1 MQGLEQRLAREAVRR
16 QELLAGMEELDKE
29 IAEQEKQLSVLQAE
43 LQRLERETLSA
54 QESYTAAKVNLAALE
69 SQIEAD
75 EAAASRYRSALI
87 EADQR
92 AEAAAAAASHL
103 TREQGELA
111 REIDGLDIKY
121 NQLIE
126 NLKDIEAKL
135 LDGSRR
141 REAGKRI
148 GDGESHKA
156 KQQQKE
162 ALQERLA
169 DTRRLLDKIALK
181 KSQLSEVMMDEY
193 GLAPE
198 AVSDVRIHRGDAAEM
213 RRSLRM
219 LKEQIQALGP
229 VDTGAIQQFEEVKER
244 YDSSAAAAARSP
256 RGRAAVET
264 SDR

>member
-1 MQGLEQRLAREAVRR
+1 M
-16 QELLAGMEELDKE
+16 
-29 IAEQEKQLSVLQAE
+29 QLSVLVAE

-126 NLKDIEAKL
+126 NLKILKQSSWMAAGGGKPWKAHWGMERKPTKPNS
-135 LDGSRR
+135 SR
-141 REAGKRI
+141 KR
-148 GDGESHKA
+148 
-156 KQQQKE
+156 
-162 ALQERLA
+162 LCRN
-169 DTRRLLDKIALK
+169 
-181 KSQLSEVMMDEY
+181 VW
-193 GLAPE
+193 
-198 AVSDVRIHRGDAAEM
+198 
-213 RRSLRM
+213 
-219 LKEQIQALGP
+219 QIPG
-229 VDTGAIQQFEEVKER
+229 VYWIR
-244 YDSSAAAAARSP
+244 
-256 RGRAAVET
+256 
-264 SDR
+264 